1 MDWCSTAKLKLM
13 LLTVVLLMS
22 TDIICLHGSIIT
34 GVDNLQCVNDYLS
47 TINCTLRITQ
57 TANSSDTNSSYWLI
71 FSKVILEKIDE
82 DYFCSV
88 KISYPMDDDDDDSDY
103 VEVFGDIETFQISF
117 CHNQNNGSEP
127 CKTMVRRYKPS
138 TNIKPNTPCCLTVS
152 HNSSQH
158 NFTWKSTYEE
168 YAEFTNLVDNFKFQ
182 LHFFKRGDKHNSDK
196 EVMSRDIYID
206 QTNYSVDDPIFAPD
220 TEYIARVRSS
230 PNLAFYKGQWSD
242 WSPEVH
248 WKTESAMS
256 DQRTNTF
263 ISRMVK
269 VFIHICVIVPLV
281 SLLCYISVKKFRRSD
296 FIPTPAP
303 YFHTLYSECQG
314 DFRSWVITH
323 ENTADMQKEESSL
336 QIETL
341 TKYADVL
348 EEDHQP
354 RFNQQL
360 VLCSPYSNMI
370 DRVHDT
376 SLPGVPYAVSTM
388 ASHSAPEN
396 SVMSLTPSSQPL
408 SLATVDSG
416 CWLFCDTSLGK
427 DSPWYCNEYCT
438 LSTFQQTSPVTAEHH
453 WRLSTNSCPQQI
465 ISVDAIEET

>member
-1 MDWCSTAKLKLM
+1 SL
-13 LLTVVLLMS
+13 
-22 TDIICLHGSIIT
+22 

-71 FSKVILEKIDE
+71 FTAQSTFIAVYLCLNFPSMSD
-82 DYFCSV
+82 FCLHCVFSSV
-88 KISYPMDDDDDDSDY
+88 
-103 VEVFGDIETFQISF
+103 
-117 CHNQNNGSEP
+117 
-127 CKTMVRRYKPS
+127 
-138 TNIKPNTPCCLTVS
+138 KPNTPCCLTVS

-256 DQRTNTF
+256 GESPTLYTANLNLF
-263 ISRMVK
+263 ELIALLLLISSP
-269 VFIHICVIVPLV
+269 VF
-281 SLLCYISVKKFRRSD
+281 D

-396 SVMSLTPSSQPL
+396 S
-408 SLATVDSG
+408 
-416 CWLFCDTSLGK
+416 

-438 LSTFQQTSPVTAEHH
+438 LSTFQQTSPVTAD
-453 WRLSTNSCPQQI
+453 NSLCF
-465 ISVDAIEET
+465 